1 MGLSPNMMF
10 ALSMLT
16 TCSRSMPV
24 LSPPG
29 GGDTPYNGLYGE
41 ASAERVSFSG
51 FRYMKSRDFTSWSI
65 LRKGRDIC
73 HLGPWK
79 GPEGLTGE
87 FYGFIKSMQ
96 SSNQGMSTTSI
107 LNRRCTKGVTK
118 RGISGIGP
126 RGRTSRYK
134 TLSKTPPVFTPGFFF
149 LFCSDDLISHLAVSD
164 EIALPRGVELIFLK
178 FQLY

>member
-1 MGLSPNMMF
+1 MAYTGRLLRKEYLF
-10 ALSMLT
+10 Q
-16 TCSRSMPV
+16 
-24 LSPPG
+24 
-29 GGDTPYNGLYGE
+29 
-41 ASAERVSFSG
+41 ASG
-51 FRYMKSRDFTSWSI
+51 IWKGRDFTSWSI
-65 LRKGRDIC
+65 VRKGRDIC

-134 TLSKTPPVFTPGFFF
+134 TLSKPPPPGFHTGCFF

-178 FQLY
+178 FQLYSN